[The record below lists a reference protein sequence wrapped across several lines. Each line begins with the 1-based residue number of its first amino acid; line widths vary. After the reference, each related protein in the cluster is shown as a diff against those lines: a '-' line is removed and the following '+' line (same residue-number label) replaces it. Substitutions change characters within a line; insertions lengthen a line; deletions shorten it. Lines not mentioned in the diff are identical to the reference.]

1 MRVLSLFEFQLPQLS
16 AIQKLMTDFY
26 SQPSQVSCSDC
37 NIPYI
42 FFSIQVALIGIF
54 NECMIMS
61 LSNEFFISNEVS
73 EDYCKFLLAAN
84 HEKGFSIYRRQA
96 PFPF

>member
-1 MRVLSLFEFQLPQLS
+1 MRVLSLFEFQLPQIS

-26 SQPSQVSCSDC
+26 SQPSQVSFSEC

-54 NECMIMS
+54 NECMIIS
-61 LSNEFFISNEVS
+61 LSNFFISNEVS
-73 EDYCKFLLAAN
+73 EDYCKFLLAAT

-96 PFPF
+96 SFPF

>member
-1 MRVLSLFEFQLPQLS
+1 
-16 AIQKLMTDFY
+16 
-26 SQPSQVSCSDC
+26 
-37 NIPYI
+37 
-42 FFSIQVALIGIF
+42 
-54 NECMIMS
+54 MS

-73 EDYCKFLLAAN
+73 EDYCKFLLAAT